1 MWFGFLQKLTLKTKT
16 CVQVYLRGD
25 LGGGNEGAGR
35 MRLQRRKR
43 RNIRVMFLD
52 CHCGQQGLI
61 LLKLP
66 KKHTE
71 CLQELSTQWLG
82 GKSIHPLAPARW
94 SRLPP
99 APSPHVCKTQDSH
112 EAESKDIQCGLQVGC
127 YKMKKI

>member
-1 MWFGFLQKLTLKTKT
+1 MSIMWFGFLQKLTLKTKT

-82 GKSIHPLAPARW
+82 GKSIYPLAPARW

-112 EAESKDIQCGLQVGC
+112 GQKVKIFSVG
-127 YKMKKI
+127 YRWDAIR